1 MQRGMFNIFIIMIF
15 GAALSV
21 SPAWAEETDPF
32 FPSENRPSGQV
43 TVPSDSD
50 WGRDPFS
57 SPVSRKTTATR
68 EAGSG
73 ASRGNLT
80 GIIFSKDVRIAIIG
94 GEALREGSV
103 VGNRKLMDIR
113 KKSVVFMDAGGV
125 PEEVFLE
132 DFSLSR

>member
-1 MQRGMFNIFIIMIF
+1 MLKAIFIVMT
-15 GAALSV
+15 GAALFMS
-21 SPAWAEETDPF
+21 SAWAQETDPF
-32 FPSENRPSGQV
+32 FPSENRPAGQV

-57 SPVSRKTTATR
+57 SPVSRKAAAPR
-68 EAGSG
+68 EAGPG
-73 ASRGNLT
+73 AGRGNLT
-80 GIIFSKDVRIAIIG
+80 GIIYGKDVRIAIIG

-125 PEEVFLE
+125 QEEVFLE
-132 DFSLSR
+132 DFSLGR